1 MSERATVSATHLRRC
16 ACVDVRQSTTEQVEH
31 NRVDQTRCANESA
44 KVSAVHLHRRACVDV
59 CQSTTEQVEHNR
71 VDRARRY
78 AMSEHAKVSAAI
90 CIAART
96 FTSAN
101 SPAHRSS
108 ATACRAHEEVHDE

>member
-1 MSERATVSATHLRRC
+1 
-16 ACVDVRQSTTEQVEH
+16 
-31 NRVDQTRCANESA
+31 
-44 KVSAVHLHRRACVDV
+44 
-59 CQSTTEQVEHNR
+59 
-71 VDRARRY
+71 
-78 AMSEHAKVSAAI
+78 MSEHAKVSAAI